1 MSWEQSGR
9 DDTGPAK
16 RGGMGVE
23 VALFGIVALA
33 IGAFV
38 GQNTTKVK
46 IDWTFL
52 HFSAPLWL
60 IILVVLIIG
69 ALLDRLATVI
79 VRHRR
84 NRRDDRAD

>member
-1 MSWEQSGR
+1 MSWEQSSR
-9 DDTGPAK
+9 DETSPVK

-33 IGAFV
+33 IGAFI

-84 NRRDDRAD
+84 NRRD

>member
-9 DDTGPAK
+9 DDAGPAK
-16 RGGMGVE
+16 RSGIGVE
-23 VALFGIVALA
+23 VVLFGIVALA

-38 GQNTTKVK
+38 GQNTDKVK
-46 IDWTFL
+46 IDWAFL

-84 NRRDDRAD
+84 NRRG

>member
-1 MSWEQSGR
+1 MSWEQSSR
-9 DDTGPAK
+9 DETSPVK

-33 IGAFV
+33 IGAFI

-52 HFSAPLWL
+52 HFTAPLWL
-60 IILVVLIIG
+60 IILVVLLIG

-84 NRRDDRAD
+84 NRRD

>member
-9 DDTGPAK
+9 DDAGPAK
-16 RGGMGVE
+16 RSGMGIE

-33 IGAFV
+33 IGAFI
-38 GQNTTKVK
+38 GQNTDKVK

-60 IILVVLIIG
+60 IILAVLIIG
-69 ALLDRLATVI
+69 ALLDRLVTIIA
-79 VRHRR
+79 RHRR
-84 NRRDDRAD
+84 NRRD

>member
-9 DDTGPAK
+9 DETSPVK

-33 IGAFV
+33 IGAFI

-52 HFSAPLWL
+52 HFTAPLWL
-60 IILVVLIIG
+60 VILAVLLIG

-84 NRRDDRAD
+84 NRRD

>member
-9 DDTGPAK
+9 DGAAPEK
-16 RGGMGVE
+16 RGLGIE
-23 VALFGIVALA
+23 VVLFVIVALA
-33 IGAFV
+33 IGAFI
-38 GQNTTKVK
+38 GQNTNKVK

-60 IILVVLIIG
+60 IILAVLIIG
-69 ALLDRLATVI
+69 ALLDRLVTII

-84 NRRDDRAD
+84 NRRE

>member
-1 MSWEQSGR
+1 MSWEQTGR
-9 DDTGPAK
+9 EGSAPEK
-16 RGGMGVE
+16 RGLGIE
-23 VALFGIVALA
+23 VVLFVIVAVA
-33 IGAFV
+33 IGAFI

-60 IILVVLIIG
+60 VILAVLIIG
-69 ALLDRLATVI
+69 ALLDRLATII

-84 NRRDDRAD
+84 NHRD

>member
-9 DDTGPAK
+9 DDAGPAK
-16 RGGMGVE
+16 RSGMGVE
-23 VALFGIVALA
+23 VVLFGIVALA
-33 IGAFV
+33 IGAFI
-38 GQNTTKVK
+38 GQNTTKFK

-52 HFSAPLWL
+52 HFSAPLWI

-84 NRRDDRAD
+84 NRRD

>member
-1 MSWEQSGR
+1 MSWEQSSR
-9 DDTGPAK
+9 DETSPVK

-33 IGAFV
+33 IGAFI

-60 IILVVLIIG
+60 IILVVLLIG

-84 NRRDDRAD
+84 NRRD